1 MELLGLV
8 LEIVLEGVV
17 DGTIDGAIN
26 GAMEDGSIHA
36 FDNFDGNSFLGT
48 LGNNDYTGQKLLN
61 DIKAGKDIYDVNY
74 EKDVYK
80 ELKEMYRKKNI
91 SKYEYEKL
99 VEHQRSMDQLKEKLI
114 HIQKLLQED
123 SIECREYLI
132 HFKEDLNN
140 FYEAGKIDFEKYTNV
155 LNAVNDKID
164 HINQVLR

>member
-17 DGTIDGAIN
+17 DGAIDAASIAHGH
-26 GAMEDGSIHA
+26 DGLD
-36 FDNFDGNSFLGT
+36 FLYQQKDNKDFEYLYK
-48 LGNNDYTGQKLLN
+48 DYIGKKLLD
-61 DIKAGKDIYDVNY
+61 DIKAGTDIYEVNY

-99 VEHQRSMDQLKEKLI
+99 VEHQKSMDQFKEKLM
-114 HIQKLLQED
+114 HIQKLLQEN
-123 SIECREYLI
+123 SVECREYLI
-132 HFKEDLNN
+132 NFKEDLNHY
-140 FYEAGKIDFEKYTNV
+140 YEAGKIDFEKYTNV
-155 LNAVNDKID
+155 LNAVNDKIN

>member
-1 MELLGLV
+1 MDEIIVDLLELVLDIAIAGEYCGEGSIFEVEGNKDYTCKELL
-8 LEIVLEGVV
+8 
-17 DGTIDGAIN
+17 DGIKY
-26 GAMEDGSIHA
+26 
-36 FDNFDGNSFLGT
+36 GT
-48 LGNNDYTGQKLLN
+48 
-61 DIKAGKDIYDVNY
+61 DIYKVNY

-99 VEHQRSMDQLKEKLI
+99 VEHQRSIDQFKEKLI
-114 HIQKLLQED
+114 HIQKLLHED

-155 LNAVNDKID
+155 LNAINDKID

>member
-1 MELLGLV
+1 MEDLLDLV
-8 LEIVLEGVV
+8 LMVAEV
-17 DGTIDGAIN
+17 TIDIATSG
-26 GAMEDGSIHA
+26 
-36 FDNFDGNSFLGT
+36 DNFDGDSIFAT
-48 LGNNDYTGQKLLN
+48 EGNKDYTCQELL
-61 DIKAGKDIYDVNY
+61 DGIKYGTDIYKVNY

-99 VEHQRSMDQLKEKLI
+99 VEHQKSMDQFKEKLI
-114 HIQKLLQED
+114 HIQKLLHED

-132 HFKEDLNN
+132 NFKEDLNN

-155 LNAVNDKID
+155 LNAVNDKIN

>member
-1 MELLGLV
+1 MDEIIGDLLELVLDIAIAGGYCGEGSIFEVEGNKDYTCKELL
-8 LEIVLEGVV
+8 
-17 DGTIDGAIN
+17 DGIKY
-26 GAMEDGSIHA
+26 
-36 FDNFDGNSFLGT
+36 GT
-48 LGNNDYTGQKLLN
+48 
-61 DIKAGKDIYDVNY
+61 DIYKVNY

-99 VEHQRSMDQLKEKLI
+99 VEHQRSIDQFKEKLM

-123 SIECREYLI
+123 SEECKEYLI

-155 LNAVNDKID
+155 LNAINDKID

>member
-8 LEIVLEGVV
+8 LEIVLDGVV
-17 DGTIDGAIN
+17 GGAIDAASIAH
-26 GAMEDGSIHA
+26 GHDGLD
-36 FDNFDGNSFLGT
+36 FLYQQKGNKDFEYLY
-48 LGNNDYTGQKLLN
+48 NEYTGQKLLA
-61 DIKAGKDIYDVNY
+61 DIKAGKDIYEVNY

-99 VEHQRSMDQLKEKLI
+99 VEHQRSIDQFKEKLM

-123 SIECREYLI
+123 SEECREYLI

-155 LNAVNDKID
+155 LNAINDKID

>member
-1 MELLGLV
+1 MELIELV
-8 LEIVLEGVV
+8 LWVTVGTAGMAV
-17 DGTIDGAIN
+17 DITTPGDNLDGK
-26 GAMEDGSIHA
+26 
-36 FDNFDGNSFLGT
+36 SFLET
-48 LGNNDYTGQKLLN
+48 IGNKDYTVQKLLEG
-61 DIKAGKDIYDVNY
+61 IRSGTDIYDVNY

-80 ELKEMYRKKNI
+80 ELKEMYRKKSI

-99 VEHQRSMDQLKEKLI
+99 VEHQKSMDQFKEKLM

-140 FYEAGKIDFEKYTNV
+140 FYEAGKIDFEKYTTV
-155 LNAVNDKID
+155 LNAVNDKIN

>member
-1 MELLGLV
+1 MRANEMELLELV
-8 LEIVLEGVV
+8 LEIAADV
-17 DGTIDGAIN
+17 AIN
-26 GAMEDGSIHA
+26 VAMESGSIHVGDDVLDS
-36 FDNFDGNSFLGT
+36 FYEQKGNK
-48 LGNNDYTGQKLLN
+48 DYTGQKLLD
-61 DIKAGKDIYDVNY
+61 DIKAGTDIYDVNY

-99 VEHQRSMDQLKEKLI
+99 VEHQRSIDQFKEKLM

-123 SIECREYLI
+123 SEECKEYLI

-140 FYEAGKIDFEKYTNV
+140 YYEAGKIDFEKYTNV
-155 LNAVNDKID
+155 LNAVNDKIN

>member
-1 MELLGLV
+1 MRANEMELLELV
-8 LEIVLEGVV
+8 LEIAADV
-17 DGTIDGAIN
+17 AIN
-26 GAMEDGSIHA
+26 VAMESGSIHVGDDVLDS
-36 FDNFDGNSFLGT
+36 FYEQKGNK
-48 LGNNDYTGQKLLN
+48 DYTGQKLLD
-61 DIKAGKDIYDVNY
+61 DIKAGTDIYDVNY

-99 VEHQRSMDQLKEKLI
+99 VEHQRSIDQFKEKLM

-123 SIECREYLI
+123 SEECKEYLI

-140 FYEAGKIDFEKYTNV
+140 YYEAGKIDFEKYTNV

>member
-1 MELLGLV
+1 MELLDLID
-8 LEIVLEGVV
+8 IVLDVALSVEPMVARDDSLSSIFELEGNKNYTCQELL
-17 DGTIDGAIN
+17 DGIKY
-26 GAMEDGSIHA
+26 
-36 FDNFDGNSFLGT
+36 GT
-48 LGNNDYTGQKLLN
+48 
-61 DIKAGKDIYDVNY
+61 DIYDVNY

-99 VEHQRSMDQLKEKLI
+99 VEHQRSIDQFKEKLM
-114 HIQKLLQED
+114 HIQKLLHED

-140 FYEAGKIDFEKYTNV
+140 YYEAGKIDFEKYTNV
-155 LNAVNDKID
+155 LNAINDKID